1 MLIQKPVE
9 SDQREA
15 LGEAKK
21 LSNGS
26 AFSTVPSEKLA
37 TMQDEWVKMTT
48 EERDTFR
55 ASLAPPKMD
64 PAGRRPGG
72 RRLHGADGTQGRVC
86 LTVHLSLNL
95 ALRRLAAACPDL
107 SAHLNERAPSL
118 TATLMFVYRQRLPSV
133 WRPACCSLLAIAAV
147 VYAQLA
153 LAQKEGDPAFPSGHD
168 SL

>member
-1 MLIQKPVE
+1 MLIQKSVE

-21 LSNGS
+21 LSKGS
-26 AFSTVPSEKLA
+26 TFSTVPSDKLA
-37 TMQDEWVKMTT
+37 AMQDEWVKMTT

-64 PAGRRPGG
+64 SAGRRPGG
-72 RRLHGADGTQGRVC
+72 RRLRGADGTQGRVC
-86 LTVHLSLNL
+86 LTVHLSL
-95 ALRRLAAACPDL
+95 ALRRLAAACPDS

-118 TATLMFVYRQRLPSV
+118 TATLMIVYRRRLPSV